1 MNDMATETAEI
12 RLERNLSYK
21 LSLLTFL
28 MSKASYEIY
37 NSRSLTSGQWK
48 VLSVLAA
55 FGPMAAVDIGRRVT
69 LDKAAISRAVR
80 QLRELGL
87 ADYRD
92 RMVDGRSVEVLLTPK
107 GRRTYGAMNDE
118 MMELQ
123 AGLFEGVSRENERAF
138 FATAEILLAN
148 LRQQT
153 A

>member
-1 MNDMATETAEI
+1 MAVEAAEI
-12 RLERNLSYK
+12 RLERNLSYN

-28 MSKASYEIY
+28 MGKASYAIY
-37 NSRSLTSGQWK
+37 NSRGLTSGQWK

-55 FGPMAAVDIGRRVT
+55 FGPMAAVGIGRRVT

-92 RMVDGRSVEVLLTPK
+92 RPEDGRSVEVHVTPK
-107 GRRTYGAMNDE
+107 GRRTYAAMNRE

-123 AGLFEGVSRENERAF
+123 RRVFAGVGRESERAF
-138 FATAEILLAN
+138 FATAEKLLAN
-148 LRQQT
+148 LREAT